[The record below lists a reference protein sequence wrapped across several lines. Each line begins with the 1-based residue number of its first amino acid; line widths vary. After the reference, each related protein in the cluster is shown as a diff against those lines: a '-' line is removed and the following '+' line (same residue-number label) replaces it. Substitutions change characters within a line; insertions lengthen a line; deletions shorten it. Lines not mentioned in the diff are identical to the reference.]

1 MHGKRRSVLSMRL
14 FGASTSVLAGAYQRS
29 LRGSFGRK
37 GIRGG
42 LQEELATKKHLI
54 SSVSH

>member
-1 MHGKRRSVLSMRL
+1 MRL